1 MGQTLKN
8 AGVAVTITSLTDVF
22 AFAVGS
28 VTVNFNNNERKIYKK
43 ICNKHTELGLVTMQ
57 YFILVHITR

>member
-1 MGQTLKN
+1 MGQTLKH

-28 VTVNFNNNERKIYKK
+28 VTVRKAAPQNIFLLKFT
-43 ICNKHTELGLVTMQ
+43 IE
-57 YFILVHITR
+57 

>member
-1 MGQTLKN
+1 MYSGLPLHEVMGQTLKH

-28 VTVNFNNNERKIYKK
+28 VTVRKAGFTK
-43 ICNKHTELGLVTMQ
+43 
-57 YFILVHITR
+57 YFSFEVHRRISKE

>member
-1 MGQTLKN
+1 MSSLFEDLFSIIFAFFSGLPLSEAIGLTLKH

-28 VTVNFNNNERKIYKK
+28 VTV
-43 ICNKHTELGLVTMQ
+43 G
-57 YFILVHITR
+57 